1 MMHRHGKVSPM
12 WRGFFWAA
20 CLFNLLIGIG
30 AMLSPEASVDA
41 RIVGVLVL
49 GFGVV
54 YLQVA
59 RDPMRFAPVL
69 WAGVLGKLGV
79 VGLLGPAAL
88 GEDGSA
94 VVAAILA
101 GDLLFALGFL
111 AFLFTA
117 GESARN

>member
-1 MMHRHGKVSPM
+1 MHRHGKVSPM

-20 CLFNLLIGIG
+20 CLYNLLIGIG

-79 VGLLGPAAL
+79 VGRSEERRVGKECVSTCRAR
-88 GEDGSA
+88 GSP
-94 VVAAILA
+94 
-101 GDLLFALGFL
+101 
-111 AFLFTA
+111 
-117 GESARN
+117 

>member
-79 VGLLGPAAL
+79 VGL
-88 GEDGSA
+88 
-94 VVAAILA
+94 
-101 GDLLFALGFL
+101 FALGFL